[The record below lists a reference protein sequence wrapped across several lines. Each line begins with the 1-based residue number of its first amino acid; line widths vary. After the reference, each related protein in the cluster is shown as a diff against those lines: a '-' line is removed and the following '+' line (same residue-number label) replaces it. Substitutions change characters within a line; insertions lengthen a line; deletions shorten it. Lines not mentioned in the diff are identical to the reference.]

1 MKFLKYL
8 LIFVPISFIA
18 KFMNASG
25 SVMFLLAC
33 ASIIPLAGLMGEG
46 TEEISFYAGPKIG
59 GFLNGTFG
67 NATEL
72 IISFFA
78 LKKGLFEVV
87 KSSIAGAVIGNVLLV
102 IGASMLAGGIK
113 YKSQKFNK
121 KVVNVT
127 SSMLLFAVIGL
138 CIPALFTHSVDT
150 SLLNT
155 RYEGLSIFVAVV
167 MIIIYIIS
175 LYFSFNTHKHL
186 YVTEEDS
193 SEENSAKWSLKKAI
207 SILVVATIIIAV
219 ESEFLVN
226 GIEEITEKLG
236 WSEFFV
242 GIILIPIIG
251 NVAEHSTAVLM
262 ALKDK
267 MDVGLEIALGSSLQI
282 ILFVAPVLIFL
293 SLFFTPMS
301 IIFNQFEIIALIASV
316 VIINNVSS
324 DGESNYLE
332 GVQLLA
338 VYLIIAAAFFIV

>member
-1 MKFLKYL
+1 MKYLKYM
-8 LIFVPISFIA
+8 LIFIPISFIA

-25 SVMFLLAC
+25 TIMFILAC
-33 ASIIPLAGLMGEG
+33 LCIIPLAGLMGKG

-78 LKKGLFEVV
+78 LKKGLFDVV

-102 IGASMLAGGIK
+102 IGASMLIGGCK
-113 YKSQKFNK
+113 YKTQKFNQ
-121 KVVNVT
+121 KVVEVS
-127 SSMLLFAVIGL
+127 SSMLLFAVLGL
-138 CIPALFTHSVDT
+138 CIPALFTHTVDP

-167 MIIIYIIS
+167 MIIIYALS
-175 LYFSFNTHKHL
+175 LLFSFSTHKHI
-186 YVTEEDS
+186 YTETN
-193 SEENSAKWSLKKAI
+193 EEGEGEASWSLTKAI
-207 SILVVATIIIAV
+207 IILIVVTILIGI

-226 GIEEITEKLG
+226 GIEPITQSLG

-242 GIILIPIIG
+242 GIILIPIVG
-251 NVAEHSTAVLM
+251 NAAEHTTAVVM

-267 MDVGLEIALGSSLQI
+267 MDVALEIAIGSSLQI

-293 SLFFTPMS
+293 SLFFIPMS
-301 IIFNQFEIIALIASV
+301 IVFNPFELIALIASV
-316 VIINNVSS
+316 VIANRVSH
-324 DGESNYLE
+324 DGESNWLE

-338 VYLIIAAAFFIV
+338 VYLIIAACFFIV